1 MRILLANKFYYARGG
16 DCICTINLEEL
27 LKKNG
32 HEVAIFA
39 MDFPENLQTSWS
51 KYFPGE
57 IRFKP
62 GIGIIEAFARP
73 FGIGEVKRKFNALL
87 DDFHPDV
94 VHVHNIHSQ
103 LSPIIVELAHQR
115 GIKVVWTLHDYK
127 LLCPR
132 YDCLRNGTEVCEEC
146 FADKRRVVE
155 HKCMKNSCLASMLA
169 YWEAMKWN
177 RQRLEA
183 STDVFLSPSSFMAE
197 KMKQGGFD
205 KSKIHILCNFIDVKK
220 TIRQE
225 YNKQDYYC
233 FIGRLSHEKGVATL
247 VEAARRLPYK
257 LKIIGGGLLMD
268 ELKTL
273 AVGTNIEFVGYKQW
287 SEIKELVGCARF
299 SVIPSEWY
307 ENNPLS
313 VIEAQCLGT
322 PVLGARI
329 GGIPELIEEGES
341 GMLFESK
348 NMVDLKKKIE
358 AMFTHTF
365 DYEALAKSS
374 QERYSAD
381 AYYKR
386 LMTIYTGK

>member
-73 FGIGEVKRKFNALL
+73 FGIGEVKRKFNAHL

-132 YDCLRNGTEVCEEC
+132 YDCLRNGTEDCEEC

-233 FIGRLSHEKGVATL
+233 FIGRLSHEKGGATL
-247 VEAARRLPYK
+247 VKAARHLPYK
-257 LKIIGGGLLMD
+257 LRIIGGGPLMD

-273 AVGTNIEFVGYKQW
+273 AAGTDIEFLGYKQW
-287 SEIKELVGCARF
+287 PEIKELVGCARF

-329 GGIPELIEEGES
+329 GGIPELIEEGKS

-348 NMVDLKKKIE
+348 NTVDLKTKIE
-358 AMFTHTF
+358 AMFSHTF
-365 DYEALAKSS
+365 NYEALAKSS
-374 QERYSAD
+374 QERYSED
-381 AYYKR
+381 AYYQR
-386 LMTIYTGK
+386 LMNVYTGE

>member
-233 FIGRLSHEKGVATL
+233 FIGRLSHEKGGATL
-247 VEAARRLPYK
+247 VKARQLPYK
-257 LKIIGGGLLMD
+257 LRIIGGGPLMD

-273 AVGTNIEFVGYKQW
+273 AAGTDIEFLGYKQW
-287 SEIKELVGCARF
+287 PEIKELVGCARF

-329 GGIPELIEEGES
+329 GGIPELIEEGKS

-348 NMVDLKKKIE
+348 NTVDLKTKIE
-358 AMFTHTF
+358 AMFSHTF
-365 DYEALAKSS
+365 NYEALAKSS
-374 QERYSAD
+374 QERYSED
-381 AYYKR
+381 AYYQR
-386 LMTIYTGK
+386 LMNVYTGE